1 MEYIDMGNWKRKEH
15 FDFFYRADYAQYNI
29 CANIDITKFLNF
41 VKEEQISFYYAMIH
55 ASTYV
60 ANEIV
65 NFRYRI
71 RADKVVLHDK
81 LNPSFTDL
89 NGKEDDL
96 FKLVTVDMKD
106 NILEF
111 VNYAKEKSQSQRDYF
126 SLNETA
132 GKDNFVYITCI
143 PWVSFTHI
151 SHTFSRNK
159 NDSVPRISW
168 GKYFSEN
175 NNVLLPFSV
184 QVNHALVDGVHVG
197 EYFDKLQKHIDNM

>member
-1 MEYIDMGNWKRKEH
+1 
-15 FDFFYRADYAQYNI
+15 
-29 CANIDITKFLNF
+29 
-41 VKEEQISFYYAMIH
+41 MIH

-71 RADKVVLHDK
+71 RDDKVVLHDK

-89 NGKEDDL
+89 NGGEDDL

-111 VNYAKEKSQSQRDYF
+111 VNYAKEKSQSQNDYF
-126 SLNETA
+126 PLEEVV

-151 SHTFSRNK
+151 SHTFSFNK